1 MNNITVSLLSVTAG
15 CVAPDP
21 KDFFRECR
29 AREVLLNSEAVYLCQ
44 LLLLR
49 DGVDVPLLYSTAVNL
64 ILCYQSLGYE
74 I

>member
-1 MNNITVSLLSVTAG
+1 M
-15 CVAPDP
+15 
-21 KDFFRECR
+21 
-29 AREVLLNSEAVYLCQ
+29 LLNSEAVYLCHM
-44 LLLLR
+44 LLLR